1 MIESSKCYAV
11 LSSFLVA
18 SVLHAETPVEA
29 TLIDELDES
38 RAGYCLDTRGRQ
50 NQGEVLAL
58 QSHSCRSYQGQLDG
72 DQAFD
77 ADKISEGTF
86 ELIELGLCMTARTP
100 TVGSE
105 LTFEL
110 CTGDVV
116 QKFAYGPNGRIA
128 PVAASEHCLTV
139 SEGPVRLAGRVTPR
153 HRARDITLQPCG
165 EARANRQLWQLR
177 GAPE

>member
-1 MIESSKCYAV
+1 MTEGLKRCSV

-18 SVLHAETPVEA
+18 SLIHAETPVEV
-29 TLIDELDES
+29 TLIDELDEP

-50 NQGEVLAL
+50 NQGEVLAV
-58 QSHSCRSYQGQLDG
+58 QSHSCRSYQGQLDA
-72 DQAFD
+72 DQKFD

-86 ELIELGLCMTARTP
+86 EIIELGLCMTARTP
-100 TVGSE
+100 TVDSE

-116 QKFAYGPNGRIA
+116 QKFAYSTSGTIA
-128 PVAASEHCLTV
+128 PVAAPEDCLTV

-153 HRARDITLQPCG
+153 HRARDITLQPCDAG
-165 EARANRQLWQLR
+165 RSNRQRWQLR
-177 GAPE
+177 GPPE